1 MTIVYLYILFLKYII
16 LFDKYGER
24 VDCIFFPLLDNYSIR
39 TSMKKNLCKRNSSY
53 RLVVKVE
60 FVEPSCR
67 LRLST
72 SCNTSRTRRSQ
83 TPESRDKPLY
93 NSCLIT
99 RCEIQAFFNIYI
111 FLTNP
116 LLTIALDLECMA
128 PKLPK

>member
-1 MTIVYLYILFLKYII
+1 MSCKNNEACCMLNMLKFPVDYYNRKFAAKKILSNDNCVSLYTVLEIYIF

-72 SCNTSRTRRSQ
+72 SCNTSRTRRS
-83 TPESRDKPLY
+83 
-93 NSCLIT
+93 
-99 RCEIQAFFNIYI
+99 
-111 FLTNP
+111 
-116 LLTIALDLECMA
+116 
-128 PKLPK
+128 